1 VTTDPNHRTIAAVL
15 LGAGESTRMR
25 EGDPELPSK
34 ALLPWK
40 GGEPLIAYQVHALH
54 EAGYDPIVVVL
65 GHEAEAVAA
74 ALPEDVEVNALYN
87 PRYEQGRTWSIMAG
101 LLPIASYE
109 TDAVLIISVDQPRSA
124 AMLRALRERWMD
136 GEPFIVVPSLNG
148 KAGHPPLFDGTLI
161 PELLQTN
168 EQTQGLRQVM
178 LNFADKRVFLDVD
191 DPLTLTNLNTHEDYE
206 AALRLA

>member
-1 VTTDPNHRTIAAVL
+1 
-15 LGAGESTRMR
+15 M
-25 EGDPELPSK
+25 
-34 ALLPWK
+34 
-40 GGEPLIAYQVHALH
+40 
-54 EAGYDPIVVVL
+54 
-65 GHEAEAVAA
+65 AVAD
-74 ALPEDVEVNALYN
+74 ALPGDVEVNALYN

-136 GEPFIVVPSLNG
+136 GEPFIVVSSLNG
-148 KAGHPPLFDGTLI
+148 QAGHPPLFDGTLI